1 LESTNQVGTLILIGT
16 GLITL
21 LVLFVLFLA
30 VFYQTNMMKVK
41 RKEAELLLK
50 TSLESEKMERKR
62 IAADIHDGVS
72 GDLNAIRNFLSVL
85 YKTEQDEE
93 KKALFEEIK
102 SGVEAA
108 LENTRLVSYKLMPPL
123 LESSGFIVALQDY
136 FDRINSK
143 TIANFCL
150 ETDIV
155 FFDVSNEIS
164 YELFRII
171 QEFTTNMIKY
181 GNITKCSIGITFE
194 EKVYNIII
202 ADDGTPYNFKELY
215 QVSKGT
221 GLKNINSRLKVIES
235 VLKQKNVSDG
245 NQFLISIKKV

>member
-1 LESTNQVGTLILIGT
+1 MESTNQVGTLILIGT

-143 TIANFCL
+143 TIANFSL

-164 YELFRII
+164 YELFRIM

-202 ADDGTPYNFKELY
+202 TDDGTPYNFKELY

-245 NQFLISIKKV
+245 NQFLISIKKI